1 MLATP
6 RFSED
11 SLYKSGV
18 VNRTD
23 LTKNQLNSVEPNR
36 PDCYSIGNNRAE
48 IFRWVRLIELV
59 RSITEVNNR
68 TRLTRL
74 LRFCLAKRQNPS
86 SFNWIKFWAMKPHI
100 YVWPPRLDD
109 KLLVWLHSSVGR
121 ASHRYRGGHGL
132 ESHWSPD
139 FFRLLLSNCL
149 NWKIYCDDHTSL
161 WSTTA
166 VQNMNYFINISK
178 PCYS

>member
-1 MLATP
+1 MSTDTRPICRSICRPRVIVRLSADMSIDRLPTFRRYFTATFPGCLAWNITLEHVLRAMLATP

-18 VNRTD
+18 VNRTN

-36 PDCYSIGNNRAE
+36 PDCCSIGNNRAE

-86 SFNWIKFWAMKPHI
+86 SFNWIKIKIFI
-100 YVWPPRLDD
+100 
-109 KLLVWLHSSVGR
+109 
-121 ASHRYRGGHGL
+121 L
-132 ESHWSPD
+132 EVIWN
-139 FFRLLLSNCL
+139 R
-149 NWKIYCDDHTSL
+149 
-161 WSTTA
+161 
-166 VQNMNYFINISK
+166 
-178 PCYS
+178 